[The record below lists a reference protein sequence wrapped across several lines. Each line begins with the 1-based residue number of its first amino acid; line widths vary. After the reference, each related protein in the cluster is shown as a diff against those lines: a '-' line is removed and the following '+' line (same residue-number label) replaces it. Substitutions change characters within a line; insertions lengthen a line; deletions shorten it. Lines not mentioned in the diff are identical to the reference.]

1 MSCSAATN
9 GCFTSNTCRSR
20 NYYQHTHG
28 TNLQSLQVNWKLLPC
43 KLRKSTQRNTSFST
57 QRKLVPHCS
66 SDLSTSCR
74 EEVPNYLA
82 VNVLQDQSNTT
93 QVAAR
98 KVLVILNPN
107 SGFRST
113 RDVFYKKVQSK
124 LRVIC
129 S

>member
-20 NYYQHTHG
+20 NYYQHTR
-28 TNLQSLQVNWKLLPC
+28 TNLQSLQVDWKLLPR
-43 KLRKSTQRNTSFST
+43 KLRKSTQRNTSFFT

-66 SDLSTSCR
+66 SDLSTSCI

-124 LRVIC
+124 LRVI
-129 S
+129 